1 MKLSVISALL
11 ILIIPTAWADN
22 NGGLQRVTRRH
33 RRMRWTA
40 VIVVP
45 MMRAL

>member
-11 ILIIPTAWADN
+11 ILIIPTARADN

-33 RRMRWTA
+33 RMRWTA

>member
-11 ILIIPTAWADN
+11 ILIIPSAWADN
-22 NGGLQRVTRRH
+22 NGGYKRVKRRH
-33 RRMRWTA
+33 RRTPWTV